1 MLNQR
6 KLGLKIAVLEAC
18 SDQVWDSG
26 QQYPTAEFQ
35 LALALLKVVI
45 PNKQRLLVEHTLRV
59 TYCELQR
66 NMADHRGPHVHG
78 HVCS

>member
-1 MLNQR
+1 MLSQR
-6 KLGLKIAVLEAC
+6 KLCLRIAVLEAC
-18 SDQVWDSG
+18 SDQQHPS
-26 QQYPTAEFQ
+26 AELQ
-35 LALALLKVVI
+35 LALALLNVVV
-45 PNKQRLLVEHTLRV
+45 PDKLRLLVEHTLRV